1 MKRVKNLI
9 KLTNLNS
16 ESLNEKEL
24 NQVIAGEETVCMCGC
39 YYSECG
45 GSAEM
50 DNADANSNEGL
61 YSEVPFDQAEWN
73 GIG

>member
-24 NQVIAGEETVCMCGC
+24 NQVIAGDVIVCHCGC

-45 GSAEM
+45 GASTM
-50 DNADANSNEGL
+50 DVADANSNEGF
-61 YSEVPFDQAEWN
+61 YSEVPFDEVEWN